1 MIKYDKVG
9 MGEMPVNDSC
19 YLGIIP
25 PFYSSFLFPVT
36 PDMSNLTEVLLEAFS
51 LALVSSSLLIF
62 LGRKIASFHNY
73 DVNSNQV
80 RGQAFL
86 LLSVTL

>member
-1 MIKYDKVG
+1 
-9 MGEMPVNDSC
+9 
-19 YLGIIP
+19 
-25 PFYSSFLFPVT
+25 
-36 PDMSNLTEVLLEAFS
+36 MSHFTEILVESFS

-73 DVNSNQV
+73 NVNSNQV

-86 LLSVTL
+86 LLSQTL

>member
-9 MGEMPVNDSC
+9 VGEMPINDSC
-19 YLGIIP
+19 YLRIIP
-25 PFYSSFLFPVT
+25 PLYSSFLFPVT
-36 PDMSNLTEVLLEAFS
+36 PDVSNLTEVLLEAFS

-86 LLSVTL
+86 LLSLTL